1 MSRNLAIMLLI
12 FILAAFFPASPWANT
27 FLLQLGILVF
37 IHIVFGQAWNLL
49 GGFMGQISFGHAM
62 FFGLGAYA
70 VAIGVTRWSTN
81 PYLALLAGGLLAVVM
96 AIALGFLLFQ
106 LRGPYFSLGTL
117 AFAEIIR
124 LIATNWKNLTRG
136 GEGIL
141 ILNIPEVHLAGFNL
155 SLGSKQ
161 SLYFLSLTCAVLMMS
176 VAYWLYR
183 SRYGYFMRAIKANED
198 AAMAIG
204 LNTRSY
210 KVFALAISAFFT
222 ALAGGIMAMVM
233 GIVEPDHV
241 FSVRFSVEMIFT
253 AVIGGLGT
261 VAGPAVGAVVLVVL
275 TELLKEYVG
284 TSYLMIYGL
293 LLMLVILYL
302 PGGIYGSI
310 SGLGKVT
317 IQKQSSK

>member
-1 MSRNLAIMLLI
+1 
-12 FILAAFFPASPWANT
+12 
-27 FLLQLGILVF
+27 
-37 IHIVFGQAWNLL
+37 
-49 GGFMGQISFGHAM
+49 
-62 FFGLGAYA
+62 
-70 VAIGVTRWSTN
+70 
-81 PYLALLAGGLLAVVM
+81 
-96 AIALGFLLFQ
+96 
-106 LRGPYFSLGTL
+106 
-117 AFAEIIR
+117 
-124 LIATNWKNLTRG
+124 
-136 GEGIL
+136 
-141 ILNIPEVHLAGFNL
+141 
-155 SLGSKQ
+155 
-161 SLYFLSLTCAVLMMS
+161 
-176 VAYWLYR
+176 
-183 SRYGYFMRAIKANED
+183 
-198 AAMAIG
+198 
-204 LNTRSY
+204 
-210 KVFALAISAFFT
+210 
-222 ALAGGIMAMVM
+222 MAMVM